1 MDRLTRKELKTDKF
15 ALEFGHSVEYVAE
28 HRRQMVRYGTIA
40 AVVVAI
46 ALAIYGFRQYRE
58 GERQDALKAAFKVQD
73 AIVGPAAPEGM
84 MSFPTQDAKDTAVSK
99 AMTDVATKY
108 DGSRQAA
115 VAHFYLGSMAAD
127 KGKIAEAEK
136 QFKAVVDS
144 GDKNYASL
152 AKLSLATIYGSE
164 NKRAEGEQLLRSV
177 VDKPTAFVSK
187 EQATIALAK
196 YLAPYNPQEARK
208 LLEPLRANPR
218 GAISRVALSTLSSIP
233 QK

>member
-15 ALEFGHSVEYVAE
+15 AQEFGHSVEYVTE
-28 HRRQMVRYGTIA
+28 HRKQLVRYGTIA
-40 AVVVAI
+40 AVVVLV

-58 GERQDALKAAFKVQD
+58 SERQDALKAALRVDD

-84 MSFPTQDAKDTAVSK
+84 MSFPTQQQKDTAVAK

-115 VAHFYLGSMAAD
+115 IADFYLGSMAAD
-127 KGKIAEAEK
+127 KGNLAEAEK
-136 QFKAVVDS
+136 RFKAVVDG

-152 AKLSLATIYGSE
+152 AKLSLATIYGGE
-164 NKRAEGEQLLRSV
+164 GKRAEGEQLLRSLV
-177 VDKPTAFVSK
+177 SNPTVFVSK

-208 LLEPLRANPR
+208 LLEPLRGDR
-218 GAISRVALSTLSSIP
+218 SAISRVALSTLSSIP

>member
-1 MDRLTRKELKTDKF
+1 LDRLTRKELKTDKF
-15 ALEFGHSVEYVAE
+15 AQEFGHSVEYVAE
-28 HRRQMVRYGTIA
+28 HRKQVTRYGIIA
-40 AVVVAI
+40 VAIAVI
-46 ALAIYGFRQYRE
+46 ALAIYGFQRYRE
-58 GERQDALKAAFKVQD
+58 GERQDAMKAALRVQD

-84 MSFPTQDAKDTAVSK
+84 LSFPTQQEKDTAVTK

-115 VAHFYLGSMAAD
+115 AADFYLGSMAAD
-127 KGKIAEAEK
+127 KGNLADAEK
-136 QFKAVVDS
+136 RFKAVVDG

-152 AKLSLATIYGSE
+152 AKLSLATIYSTEG
-164 NKRAEGEQLLRSV
+164 KRSEGEQLLRSV
-177 VDKPTAFVSK
+177 VNKPTDFVSK

-208 LLEPLRANPR
+208 LLEPLRGDRA
-218 GAISRVALSTLSSIP
+218 AISRVALSTLSSIP